1 MILIMVGN
9 LGLGHYLILSAIIFS
24 IGVIGIFARSDN
36 VIKVFMSIELMIL
49 AVNINFVA
57 FSSFKHELSGQIFT
71 IIVLAI
77 AAAEIAVGLAIVLL
91 YFRHRNSILIKDIN
105 QMRG

>member
-1 MILIMVGN
+1 MVGN